1 MVTSCI
7 GCVTAH
13 HIRTLPVEKPVEN
26 VVKPQKTAKTAFD
39 RVKSHKV
46 ISLFP
51 PLPYRVF
58 SFRGVEK
65 KCGKCGLCV
74 LLKFVK

>member
-13 HIRTLPVEKPVEN
+13 PAALHSCGKPGEN
-26 VVKPQKTAKTAFD
+26 VVKPQKTAETAFD

-46 ISLFP
+46 NSLFP
-51 PLPYRVF
+51 ALPIRVF
-58 SFRGVEK
+58 LIRGVEK

-74 LLKFVK
+74 LL

>member
-1 MVTSCI
+1 MVTPCI

-13 HIRTLPVEKPVEN
+13 PDALHSCGNPGEN
-26 VVKPQKTAKTAFD
+26 VVKTQKTAETAFD

-74 LLKFVK
+74 LL